1 MSRRGW
7 LLFAAMSVIW
17 GVPYLLIKVAVGGVS
32 VPVLV
37 FARTFVGALVLLPLA
52 IRRRELAP
60 LLAHWRLLLLFAV
73 IEIIGPWWLLSSAE
87 EKLSS
92 SMSGLLIAAVP
103 IIGAVLART
112 VSHTDRLTPIRWAGL
127 LVGLAGVGLLVGPGA
142 HGGSTWAIIEVLL
155 TALGYACGPLLAD
168 RYLTALPKLGMT
180 AACLAFAA
188 LVYAAP
194 AAATLPH
201 SVPSAKVLG
210 SMLGLALVCT
220 ALAFL
225 LFFALIAEI
234 GPARATVITY
244 LNPAVA
250 VALGVGLLGESFT
263 PAIAVSFGL
272 ILTGSV
278 LATRSGAR
286 KTARAQEPEPI
297 PAIPD

>member
-17 GVPYLLIKVAVGGVS
+17 GMPYLLIKVAVGGVS

-103 IIGAVLART
+103 IIGAVLARA

-142 HGGSTWAIIEVLL
+142 HGGSTWAITEVLL

-286 KTARAQEPEPI
+286 KTAREQEPEPI